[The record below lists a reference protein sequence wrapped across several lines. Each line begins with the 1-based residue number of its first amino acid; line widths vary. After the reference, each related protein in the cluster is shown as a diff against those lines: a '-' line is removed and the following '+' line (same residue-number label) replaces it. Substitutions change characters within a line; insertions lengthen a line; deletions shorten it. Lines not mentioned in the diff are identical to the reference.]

1 MNKELIHLCSNRAS
15 NEGQRHYFLIKL
27 NSSIITLSGVRIN
40 YIPVYTSTGT
50 NTGDICKQITCIIP
64 FNGIATMFM
73 NGKLVAPLLK
83 MDYIQAFT
91 IDKNKLKQYY
101 DPDSITHD
109 DLCKLFN
116 DTIKCSKSTTDLL
129 KDYKKKVGNL
139 FFFNNILRYI
149 EEIRNFSKGD
159 FKNSE
164 DLQELNYKIGINNI
178 FGINLS
184 KIPPLSN
191 YDIKN
196 LPAALYQPKLN
207 EYILNKKLNTMEK
220 KEKDKYYNIISA
232 PLFNYLINI
241 ITQISL
247 YKKTKPHFFTDFK
260 PVFYKKSS
268 NTGNNTTK
276 RARGNPPRST
286 NKTTRS
292 KRPFNT
298 ENDSRL
304 SNMDQTPIRNNSKL
318 NMKRNTMSIK
328 KRKTNSHI

>member
-64 FNGIATMFM
+64 FNGIATMVM

-129 KDYKKKVGNL
+129 KDYKKK
-139 FFFNNILRYI
+139 
-149 EEIRNFSKGD
+149 
-159 FKNSE
+159 
-164 DLQELNYKIGINNI
+164 
-178 FGINLS
+178 
-184 KIPPLSN
+184 
-191 YDIKN
+191 
-196 LPAALYQPKLN
+196 
-207 EYILNKKLNTMEK
+207 
-220 KEKDKYYNIISA
+220 
-232 PLFNYLINI
+232 
-241 ITQISL
+241 
-247 YKKTKPHFFTDFK
+247 
-260 PVFYKKSS
+260 
-268 NTGNNTTK
+268 
-276 RARGNPPRST
+276 
-286 NKTTRS
+286 
-292 KRPFNT
+292 
-298 ENDSRL
+298 
-304 SNMDQTPIRNNSKL
+304 
-318 NMKRNTMSIK
+318 
-328 KRKTNSHI
+328 